1 MSDIAAIHRQIL
13 EVAWSGGDDSIVD
26 EVYAD
31 DYTFTG
37 PLDRVSGRD
46 GERGMIA
53 GYLAAFPDL
62 QFTVHEQLVDGD
74 RVASRWSAVG
84 TQDGPLGPFPAT
96 GRTGEPVTGVSIAR
110 FESGK
115 LVDAYTMWDVF
126 GLLTQLGHLPAPA
139 TAGREVG

>member
-1 MSDIAAIHRQIL
+1 MTDIAAIHKQIL
-13 EVAWSGGDDSIVD
+13 EGAWSGGDDAIIDQVYSD
-26 EVYAD
+26 E
-31 DYTFTG
+31 YTFTG

-46 GERGMIA
+46 GERSMIA
-53 GYLAAFPDL
+53 GYVAAFPDL
-62 QFTVHEQLVDGD
+62 QFTVHEQLVDRD
-74 RVASRWSAVG
+74 RVASRSAGVG
-84 TQDGPLGPFPAT
+84 PQAGALAPFPAT

-139 TAGREVG
+139 AAR

>member
-1 MSDIAAIHRQIL
+1 MLRRRAVPSLVVSAKRPGGKAMSDIAAIHKQIL
-13 EVAWSGGDDSIVD
+13 EGAWSGGDDAIID
-26 EVYAD
+26 EVYSD

-37 PLDRVSGRD
+37 PLDRVSGKD

-110 FESGK
+110 FE
-115 LVDAYTMWDVF
+115 
-126 GLLTQLGHLPAPA
+126 
-139 TAGREVG
+139 